1 MNFKI
6 LTDDQ
11 KREYAE
17 LMFTPLESSE
27 QIKDWARSF
36 LDLEL
41 PLEIT
46 DPDSTS
52 TPLNAIWQ
60 VYDAA
65 KNNTGATTPGFIL
78 MSCRE
83 GMKTVSVAILELL
96 IMLHFQLTVAHGAAT
111 ETQSSVAIGYIN
123 DFKTKIEPLLHIS
136 GWKSETENK
145 RTIQYSTP
153 EGKNPFIK

>member
-1 MNFKI
+1 MNFKA

-11 KREYAE
+11 RLEMAQ
-17 LMFTPLESSE
+17 LMFTPLNSAAEV
-27 QIKDWARSF
+27 KDWARMF

-41 PLEIT
+41 PLEQT
-46 DPDSTS
+46 DPDSNT
-52 TPLNAIWQ
+52 TPLDAIWQ
-60 VYDAA
+60 IYKTA
-65 KNNTGATTPGFIL
+65 KTNSGDISPGYIL

-96 IMLHFQLTVAHGAAT
+96 IMLHFSLTVAHGAAT